1 MTTHKDQ
8 TKEKD
13 KKEKDNAV
21 IRACKIIKIL
31 AGKSLQGM
39 QLKDI
44 ATAIGD
50 GSDNG
55 KTNAHRSL
63 KDLQKVGF
71 VTQFDNKRYAL
82 STAMMGIAQSYQLE
96 MAQAQERITNINQ
109 RVTANAHQYL

>member
-1 MTTHKDQ
+1 MAQAT
-8 TKEKD
+8 
-13 KKEKDNAV
+13 
-21 IRACKIIKIL
+21 IRTLNIVKAL

-39 QLKDI
+39 QLTEVAKAVQD
-44 ATAIGD
+44 
-50 GSDNG
+50 SDVNCL
-55 KTNAHRSL
+55 RSL
-63 KDLQKVGF
+63 QDLQAVGF